1 MEHLVSIIVP
11 VYNTGEY
18 LAPCIESLTSQTYSN
33 LEIILVD
40 DGSTDGS
47 GAVCDEFARRDDRV
61 KVIHQKNAGVSAARN
76 AGLEIASGAY
86 LTFVDADDGLVPHGL
101 ETALRYLRENDAD
114 MVTYGWKRHFM
125 EDGRTEPCAEP
136 FLSTRDISN
145 VLGRVLTD
153 YSACGG
159 GYPWNKLWRVRGAV
173 PRFDPELYYFEDLE
187 WVVRV
192 LLQTE
197 SIVVCPECLYDY
209 RIHSASISRDPAK
222 AERRELGYH
231 RSMEKIIRSL
241 AVMPELQSWFFTKY
255 APEIVNGVIHSIK
268 HRFPLLR
275 TYLLGRMTQNSRVIL
290 ESRMISA
297 SVKIK
302 CILLRLL
309 SLAHLIT

>member
-47 GAVCDEFARRDDRV
+47 GAVCDEFARRDERI
-61 KVIHQKNAGVSAARN
+61 KVIHQKNSGVSSARN
-76 AGLEIASGAY
+76 AGLENASGTY

-187 WVVRV
+187 WVVRM

-255 APEIVNGVIHSIK
+255 APEIVNGVIYALK
-268 HRFPLLR
+268 NRYPNLR
-275 TYLLGRMTQNSRVIL
+275 RHLSARLWETAPAIL
-290 ESRMISA
+290 RADGVA
-297 SVKIK
+297 SKIK
-302 CILLRLL
+302 FRCRALLLTQALGLL
-309 SLAHLIT
+309 